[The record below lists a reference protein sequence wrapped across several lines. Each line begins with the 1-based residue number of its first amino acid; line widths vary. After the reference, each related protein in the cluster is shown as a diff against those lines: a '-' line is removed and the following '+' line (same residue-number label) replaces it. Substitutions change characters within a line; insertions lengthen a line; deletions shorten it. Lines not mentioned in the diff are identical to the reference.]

1 MTTTTTRVLT
11 NLSGTTSASFC
22 IGKRGV
28 SVISGSAEPL
38 NSVGNKGDIY
48 VLKADKPKFFQK
60 HTTWVEVGTKNF
72 QVITQSTMFETT
84 YPEEVLLVDSS
95 VDEVVVTLTTS
106 SLRTGYVVIV
116 KDAGGYA
123 SSHNITIETQGT
135 ETIDGRTEVIMDADY
150 KSLMF
155 FSDGSNWYLI

>member
-1 MTTTTTRVLT
+1 MSSTTRVLT

-48 VLKADKPKFFQK
+48 VLKANNPKFFQK
-60 HTTWVEVGTKNF
+60 HATWVEVGTKNF
-72 QVITQSTMFETT
+72 QVITQSTMFETA

-95 VDEVVVTLTTS
+95 VEEVTVTLTTS
-106 SLRTGYVVIV
+106 SLRAGYVVIV
-116 KDAGGYA
+116 KDSGGYA
-123 SSHNITIETQGT
+123 STHNITIETQGT
-135 ETIDGRTEVIMDADY
+135 ETIDGSSAVIMDVDY
-150 KSLMF
+150 MSLMF
-155 FSDGSNWYLI
+155 FSDGSNWHLI